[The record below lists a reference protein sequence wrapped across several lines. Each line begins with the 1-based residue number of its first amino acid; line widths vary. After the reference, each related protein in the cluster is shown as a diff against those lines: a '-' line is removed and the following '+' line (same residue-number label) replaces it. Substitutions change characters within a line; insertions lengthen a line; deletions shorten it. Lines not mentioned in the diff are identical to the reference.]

1 MPMTSLIRAVWL
13 GGRTGLLDPILV
25 ESFGKKPYAGPC
37 AIGHECVAEVVEI
50 GPAVTTVAVGDKVI
64 VPWSVS
70 CGQCENCRR
79 GLTLKCTVSRYES
92 GREQPVVCYGLGP
105 VSGSYGD
112 GTYGGMISDFIR
124 VPYANHMLARLPDGL
139 DPLRVAAASDSLV
152 DGWRCVIPHL
162 REQPGAKVL
171 VVGGMARAIGLY
183 AAGIAATHGA
193 SVDYLDSSSQALTI
207 AESLGAQPVQRRG
220 ILRFPKPHEAYD
232 IVVDASNVPTGITH
246 AVRSTAPGGICV
258 VPSYHMALV
267 TGVPLMHMTFTSI
280 TLHVSTTNA
289 AAVLPEVLTWVHDND
304 FPAEKVTPEVSDWS
318 EAPTVYAT
326 KSMEKPVLYRS
337 PLT

>member
-1 MPMTSLIRAVWL
+1 
-13 GGRTGLLDPILV
+13 
-25 ESFGKKPYAGPC
+25 
-37 AIGHECVAEVVEI
+37 
-50 GPAVTTVAVGDKVI
+50 
-64 VPWSVS
+64 
-70 CGQCENCRR
+70 
-79 GLTLKCTVSRYES
+79 
-92 GREQPVVCYGLGP
+92 
-105 VSGSYGD
+105 
-112 GTYGGMISDFIR
+112 MISDFIR

-152 DGWRCVIPHL
+152 DGW
-162 REQPGAKVL
+162 
-171 VVGGMARAIGLY
+171 
-183 AAGIAATHGA
+183 
-193 SVDYLDSSSQALTI
+193 
-207 AESLGAQPVQRRG
+207 
-220 ILRFPKPHEAYD
+220 RFPKPHEAYD